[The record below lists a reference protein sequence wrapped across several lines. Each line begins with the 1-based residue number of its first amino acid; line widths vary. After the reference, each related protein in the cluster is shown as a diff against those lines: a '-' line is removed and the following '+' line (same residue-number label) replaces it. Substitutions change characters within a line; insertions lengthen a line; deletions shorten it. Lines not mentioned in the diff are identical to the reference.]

1 MENIIPH
8 KAVEYRWNIELKSM
22 NQILRHFV
30 NIQISRH
37 FVNLLIHRHFVNI
50 PRICLTLR
58 LGLYTHIVPADVK
71 LSNYKQHFSIFLN
84 LSLSNILVYFFPISW
99 FNSWN
104 QYIQKACFFLEVCFL
119 KNILT
124 ISKGDLS
131 FYTFCVFVKV
141 VDLISLK
148 LD

>member
-8 KAVEYRWNIELKSM
+8 RAVEYRWNIELESM

-71 LSNYKQHFSIFLN
+71 LSNYKQHFSIFYLKFILN
-84 LSLSNILVYFFPISW
+84 LSLSNILVWIFYYTFFPISW

-104 QYIQKACFFLEVCFL
+104 QYIQKACFFLEVRF
-119 KNILT
+119 
-124 ISKGDLS
+124 
-131 FYTFCVFVKV
+131 
-141 VDLISLK
+141 
-148 LD
+148 